1 MTGRELLKQMAKQA
15 KDRLQGRHMTSTSKG
30 NVTCIRNG
38 ENYIKTITIK
48 NDIDKDM
55 YTKVK
60 DCIKSDAINPLNE
73 LIDFNYYKTLSNEQK
88 ERYFFKIADKYRQ
101 LRQIY
106 ENEKI
111 KEFY

>member
-15 KDRLQGRHMTSTSKG
+15 KDRLQGRHMASTSKG

-111 KEFY
+111 KEVY